1 MIAIIAHALFGLL
14 RTVIKNMRFALLA
27 VAALAAYL
35 LGVNELLVL
44 AAGAL
49 LTAGTHLVRRGRQDT
64 PHALLAPLP
73 LLGLGSPGL
82 PVLPDPTGGQ
92 LAQLFLTMLKIVS
105 TRHYT
110 DFAEMTPEEAASFG
124 ALLHTLDTAMRAGTD
139 AERVHLVSTRDRV
152 QHFHAWLYP
161 CPAFHPLR
169 GTDFLNAPQHSQA
182 ADADL
187 AAEAVRQH
195 LSG

>member
-1 MIAIIAHALFGLL
+1 MTNTTPACPYCRLG
-14 RTVIKNMRFALLA
+14 
-27 VAALAAYL
+27 AADGEPPGGWVYRDTLW
-35 LGVNELLVL
+35 LVHH
-44 AAGAL
+44 GPVE
-49 LTAGTHLVRRGRQDT
+49 TSRPGT
-64 PHALLAPLP
+64 
-73 LLGLGSPGL
+73 
-82 PVLPDPTGGQ
+82 
-92 LAQLFLTMLKIVS
+92 MKIVS

-161 CPAFHPLR
+161 RPAFHPLR